1 MVDIKMVW
9 ENINSK
15 VDELKKIEESN
26 RKVEKDID
34 DKNQL
39 DLFGLYRCMED
50 YRKYFGVYEKLKSE
64 GLIDEELNDEIIRH
78 LSWFREIKCI
88 EGTDFYTVIS
98 ANNCINLQCSLLK
111 LSKRGKKEN
120 GENSNFYDTM
130 VKLEMNNDAY
140 NHFEIELTLM
150 GKSGNI
156 PKRYNNGNGCND
168 VSIQEIATQFLYA
181 WNIGK
186 DEEIP
191 PKNFRKNYAYNKD
204 YFDKLTESYK
214 ILNEIPVRVTDF
226 HDELID
232 IMDKWLKKNGYV

>member
-50 YRKYFGVYEKLKSE
+50 YEKYFGVYEKLKSE

-98 ANNCINLQCSLLK
+98 ANNCINLQCSLLE

-120 GENSNFYDTM
+120 GENSNFYVTM

-156 PKRYNNGNGCND
+156 HKRYNNGNGCND